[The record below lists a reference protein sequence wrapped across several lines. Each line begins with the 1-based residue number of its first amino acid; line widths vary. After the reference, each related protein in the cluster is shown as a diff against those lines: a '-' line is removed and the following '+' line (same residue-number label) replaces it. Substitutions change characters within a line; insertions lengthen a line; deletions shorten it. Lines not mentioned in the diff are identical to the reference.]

1 MVELFGCYGV
11 RVWPTV
17 VAASVKEAAAAAAN
31 LGYPVALKATAEH
44 LRHRP
49 DLSSVRLGLGSEA
62 ELRAAYATMW
72 DFLGGAEA
80 GLAVQAMAPAGVAA
94 VVGVTEDP
102 SFGALVSFGLAGV
115 ATDLLEDRAFR
126 TLPLTD
132 LDVADLVRSIRAAP
146 LLFGYRGAEPV
157 DVPALQ
163 DVLLRV
169 GRLADQIPEVAEVV
183 ILSLIH
189 ISEPTRLLSI
199 SYAVFCLKKK
209 KKKH

>member
-1 MVELFGCYGV
+1 M
-11 RVWPTV
+11 RNARSSSRS
-17 VAASVKEAAAAAAN
+17 VATPASPKDTRAPNE
-31 LGYPVALKATAEH
+31 G
-44 LRHRP
+44 
-49 DLSSVRLGLGSEA
+49 SSVTPTTAATPAGAIAWTASPASAPPRKSHM
-62 ELRAAYATMW
+62 AAYAPMW
-72 DFLGGAEA
+72 GFLGGAEA

-126 TLPLTD
+126 ILPLTD
-132 LDVADLVRSIRAAP
+132 LDVANLVRSIRAAP

-183 ILSLIH
+183 INPVIVSAEGVSVLTGGVRVA
-189 ISEPTRLLSI
+189 P
-199 SYAVFCLKKK
+199 AVLNDDLGPRRMR
-209 KKKH
+209 